1 MQALWRG
8 HAVRSEEEVQLLA
21 ELQELEFLAAR
32 RIQARVR
39 GVTTRAELAQVFA
52 QVEEDMRQVA
62 AIHIQ
67 ASIWAWGGSLHYT
80 QLRSD
85 TDTASSGGAP
95 RVLSRLLT

>member
-21 ELQELEFLAAR
+21 ELQELEFLAAQ

-39 GVTTRAELAQVFA
+39 GLTTRAELAQVFA

-67 ASIWAWGGSLHYT
+67 ASIWAWRGLCIIHSYGRT
-80 QLRSD
+80 QILR
-85 TDTASSGGAP
+85 
-95 RVLSRLLT
+95 RLVEHPGY

>member
-8 HAVRSEEEVQLLA
+8 HAVRSEEEAQLMA

-32 RIQARVR
+32 HIQARVR
-39 GVTTRAELAQVFA
+39 GVTPRAELAQVFA

-67 ASIWAWGGSLHYT
+67 ASIWAWGGLCIIHGYGRT
-80 QLRSD
+80 QILR
-85 TDTASSGGAP
+85 
-95 RVLSRLLT
+95 RLVEHPGY

>member
-21 ELQELEFLAAR
+21 ELQELEFLAAQ

-67 ASIWAWGGSLHYT
+67 ASIWAWGSLHPT
-80 QLRSD
+80 QLRWD